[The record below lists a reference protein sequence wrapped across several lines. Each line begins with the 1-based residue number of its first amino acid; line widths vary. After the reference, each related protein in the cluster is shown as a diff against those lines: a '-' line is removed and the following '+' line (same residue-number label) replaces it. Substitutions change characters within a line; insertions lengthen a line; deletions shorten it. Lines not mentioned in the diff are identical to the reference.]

1 MTETVRITNQQAR
14 RFLLLKH
21 GLIGPYRFYGKQG
34 ILDFVGQAGCI
45 QFDPVDT
52 CGKNAELVLQ
62 SRVKDF
68 RKDQLYDLLYT
79 DRDLFDYFDKNLA
92 ILRTEDW
99 PHCCRIRVSYREG
112 CRSHREVDA
121 VRATIIERI
130 RKQGPVCSADLE
142 FDTKVA
148 WFWQDTRLSR
158 AALETLYFRGD
169 LVVHHKEGTIKYYD
183 LAERCLAP
191 ELLDA
196 PDPFADDAAY
206 AAWRVLRRIGSVGL
220 LWNRASDAWLGEGR
234 LKSGERGAIFDQLL
248 GDRKILAVHV
258 AGMKDPLYCVAS
270 DRPLLDVIRQ
280 DTPLAPRCELLAP
293 LDNLLWDRRL
303 IRSLFG
309 FNYTWEIY
317 TPASKRRYGTYVL
330 PLLFGDRFT
339 GRLEAVC
346 DRKEKN
352 LVVRRIW
359 YETDVQP
366 DSRLQEAVGD
376 CLQRFARFNGCSHV
390 VLAEGS
396 HEPGA

>member
-130 RKQGPVCSADLE
+130 REQGPVCSADLE
-142 FDTKVA
+142 FDTKVS

-158 AALETLYFRGD
+158 AALETLYFCGD

-183 LAERCLAP
+183 LAKRCLAP

-248 GDRKILAVHV
+248 GECKILAVHV
-258 AGMKDPLYCVAS
+258 AGMKDPLYCVTS
-270 DRPLLDVIRQ
+270 DRPMLDVIRQ
-280 DTPLAPRCELLAP
+280 DMPLAPRCELLAP

-309 FNYTWEIY
+309 FDYTWEIY
-317 TPASKRRYGTYVL
+317 TPASKRRYGSYVL
-330 PLLFGDRFT
+330 PLLFGDRFA

-359 YETDVQP
+359 YDADVQP
-366 DSRLQEAVGD
+366 DNCLQDAVGD

>member
-99 PHCCRIRVSYREG
+99 PHCSRIRVSYREG

-280 DTPLAPRCELLAP
+280 DTSLAPRCELLAP

-309 FNYTWEIY
+309 FDYTWEIY
-317 TPASKRRYGTYVL
+317 TPAAKRRYGTYVL

-346 DRKEKN
+346 DRKEKK

-376 CLQRFARFNGCSHV
+376 CLVRFAHFNGCSHV

>member
-99 PHCCRIRVSYREG
+99 PHCSRIRVSYREG

>member
-68 RKDQLYDLLYT
+68 SKDQLYDLLYT
-79 DRDLFDYFDKNLA
+79 DRALFDYFDKNLA

-99 PHCCRIRVSYREG
+99 PHCSRIRVSYREG

>member
-99 PHCCRIRVSYREG
+99 PHCSRIRVSYREG

-280 DTPLAPRCELLAP
+280 DTSLAPRCELLAP

-309 FNYTWEIY
+309 FDYTWEIY
-317 TPASKRRYGTYVL
+317 TPAAKRRYGTYVL

>member
-79 DRDLFDYFDKNLA
+79 DRALFDYFDKNLA

-99 PHCCRIRVSYREG
+99 PHCSRIRVSYREG

-309 FNYTWEIY
+309 FDYTWEIY
-317 TPASKRRYGTYVL
+317 TPAAKRRYGTYVL

>member
-309 FNYTWEIY
+309 FDYTWEIY
-317 TPASKRRYGTYVL
+317 TPAAKRRYGTYVL

>member
-21 GLIGPYRFYGKQG
+21 GLIGPYRFCGKQG
-34 ILDFVGQAGCI
+34 ILDFIGQAGCI

-79 DRDLFDYFDKNLA
+79 DRALFDYFDKNLA

-130 RKQGPVCSADLE
+130 REQGPVCSADLE

-169 LVVHHKEGTIKYYD
+169 LVVHHKEG
-183 LAERCLAP
+183 
-191 ELLDA
+191 
-196 PDPFADDAAY
+196 
-206 AAWRVLRRIGSVGL
+206 
-220 LWNRASDAWLGEGR
+220 
-234 LKSGERGAIFDQLL
+234 
-248 GDRKILAVHV
+248 
-258 AGMKDPLYCVAS
+258 
-270 DRPLLDVIRQ
+270 
-280 DTPLAPRCELLAP
+280 
-293 LDNLLWDRRL
+293 
-303 IRSLFG
+303 
-309 FNYTWEIY
+309 
-317 TPASKRRYGTYVL
+317 
-330 PLLFGDRFT
+330 
-339 GRLEAVC
+339 
-346 DRKEKN
+346 
-352 LVVRRIW
+352 
-359 YETDVQP
+359 
-366 DSRLQEAVGD
+366 
-376 CLQRFARFNGCSHV
+376 
-390 VLAEGS
+390 
-396 HEPGA
+396 

>member
-234 LKSGERGAIFDQLL
+234 
-248 GDRKILAVHV
+248 
-258 AGMKDPLYCVAS
+258 
-270 DRPLLDVIRQ
+270 
-280 DTPLAPRCELLAP
+280 
-293 LDNLLWDRRL
+293 
-303 IRSLFG
+303 
-309 FNYTWEIY
+309 
-317 TPASKRRYGTYVL
+317 
-330 PLLFGDRFT
+330 
-339 GRLEAVC
+339 
-346 DRKEKN
+346 
-352 LVVRRIW
+352 
-359 YETDVQP
+359 
-366 DSRLQEAVGD
+366 
-376 CLQRFARFNGCSHV
+376 
-390 VLAEGS
+390 
-396 HEPGA
+396 

>member
-68 RKDQLYDLLYT
+68 SKDQLYDLLYT